1 MYAPNNL
8 LSGSESTCMTQTVIP
23 CTRFFPMLQVAYYVK

>member
-8 LSGSESTCMTQTVIP
+8 LSGSASTCMTQTVIP
-23 CTRFFPMLQVAYYVK
+23 YTRFLPMLQVA